1 MTNISTPHTHP
12 LRNAVDQLALIKA
25 QIAELKAQEDALKA
39 VLINSG
45 LSAVDSD
52 LHRATVSECDGKEM
66 VDWKSIALK
75 FSPSRQLV
83 TAHTSKGDPYFQVR
97 VFARKS

>member
-1 MTNISTPHTHP
+1 MTNTHTHTNP

-52 LHRATVSECDGKEM
+52 LHRATVSECDGKEV

-83 TAHTSKGDPYFQVR
+83 TAHTS
-97 VFARKS
+97 